1 MQFRTTFQIQS
12 SDFKLNHQHKIL
24 TIGSCFSDEIGK
36 RLIDLKFDGLINP
49 FGVIF
54 NSHSIQNLIEK
65 SIQKKYFTT
74 ADVHQNGEEFFCF
87 DVHSSFNALTK
98 EAVLEELN
106 STLDQVHDYIHSC
119 DVVMI
124 TLGTSWI
131 YEWKT
136 SNQVVANCHKVD
148 AKKFEKRLLTSE
160 ENLKSLELIV
170 SDLKKIN
177 PTIRIITTVSPVRHT
192 KDGMVENNVSKA
204 RLLDAL
210 YQLSLQHNQVE
221 YFPSYELVLDD
232 LRDYRFFKE
241 DLIHPSKQA
250 VDYIWERFSET
261 YFEQST
267 QTIIQKINK
276 VISAINHRPFSEES
290 DSHQQFLVKTITLM
304 NELEK
309 GNQLDFSTEKELL
322 KSKIKHVN

>member
-36 RLIDLKFDGLINP
+36 RLTDLKFDGLINP

-54 NSHSIQNLIEK
+54 NSHSIQNLIER

-106 STLDQVHDYIHSC
+106 LTLDQVHDYILSC
-119 DVVMI
+119 DVLMI

-148 AKKFEKRLLTSE
+148 AKQFEKRLLTTE

-192 KDGMVENNVSKA
+192 KDGMIENNVSKA

-210 YQLSLQHNQVE
+210 YQLSLQDNHVE

-276 VISAINHRPFSEES
+276 VISAINHRPFNEES
-290 DSHQQFLVKTITLM
+290 DNHQQFLVKTIALM

-309 GNQLDFSTEKELL
+309 GNQLDFSAEKELL

>member
-1 MQFRTTFQIQS
+1 
-12 SDFKLNHQHKIL
+12 
-24 TIGSCFSDEIGK
+24 
-36 RLIDLKFDGLINP
+36 
-49 FGVIF
+49 
-54 NSHSIQNLIEK
+54 
-65 SIQKKYFTT
+65 
-74 ADVHQNGEEFFCF
+74 
-87 DVHSSFNALTK
+87 
-98 EAVLEELN
+98 
-106 STLDQVHDYIHSC
+106 
-119 DVVMI
+119 MI

-148 AKKFEKRLLTSE
+148 AKQFEKRLLTTE

-170 SDLKKIN
+170 SDLKNIN

-192 KDGMVENNVSKA
+192 KDGMIENNVSKA

-210 YQLSLQHNQVE
+210 YQLSLQNNQVE

-250 VDYIWERFSET
+250 VDYIWEKFSET

-276 VISAINHRPFSEES
+276 VISAINHRPFNEES
-290 DSHQQFLVKTITLM
+290 DNHQQFLVKTIALM

-309 GNQLDFSTEKELL
+309 GNQLDFSAEKELL

>member
-36 RLIDLKFDGLINP
+36 RLTDLKFDGLINP

-54 NSHSIQNLIEK
+54 NSHSIQNLIER
-65 SIQKKYFTT
+65 SIQKKYFTI

-106 STLDQVHDYIHSC
+106 LTLDQVHDYILSC
-119 DVVMI
+119 DVLMI

-148 AKKFEKRLLTSE
+148 AKQFEKRLLTTE

-170 SDLKKIN
+170 SDLKNIN

-192 KDGMVENNVSKA
+192 KDGMIENNVSKA

-210 YQLSLQHNQVE
+210 YQLSLQNNQVE

-250 VDYIWERFSET
+250 VDYIWEKFSET

-276 VISAINHRPFSEES
+276 VISAINHRPFNEES
-290 DSHQQFLVKTITLM
+290 DNHQQFLVKTIALM

-309 GNQLDFSTEKELL
+309 GNQLDFSAEKELL

>member
-1 MQFRTTFQIQS
+1 MQFRTSFQIQS

-36 RLIDLKFDGLINP
+36 RLTDLKFDGLINP

-54 NSHSIQNLIEK
+54 NSHSIQNLIER
-65 SIQKKYFTT
+65 SIHKKYFTT

-106 STLDQVHDYIHSC
+106 LTLDQVHDYILSC
-119 DVVMI
+119 DVLMI

-136 SNQVVANCHKVD
+136 SNQVVANCHKVE
-148 AKKFEKRLLTSE
+148 AKQFEKRLLTTE

-192 KDGMVENNVSKA
+192 KDGMIENNVSKA

-210 YQLSLQHNQVE
+210 YQLSLQNNQVE

-250 VDYIWERFSET
+250 VDYIWEKFSET

-276 VISAINHRPFSEES
+276 VISAINHRPFNEES
-290 DSHQQFLVKTITLM
+290 ENHQQFLVKTIALM

-309 GNQLDFSTEKELL
+309 GNQLDFLAEKELL

>member
-36 RLIDLKFDGLINP
+36 RLTDLKFDVLINP

-54 NSHSIQNLIEK
+54 NSHSIQNLIER

-106 STLDQVHDYIHSC
+106 STLDQVHDYILSC
-119 DVVMI
+119 DVLMI

-131 YEWKT
+131 YEWKM
-136 SNQVVANCHKVD
+136 SNQIVANCHKVE
-148 AKKFEKRLLTSE
+148 AKQFEKRLLTTE

-177 PTIRIITTVSPVRHT
+177 STIRIITTVSPVRHT
-192 KDGMVENNVSKA
+192 KDGMIENNVSKA

-210 YQLSLQHNQVE
+210 YQLSLQNNQVE

-250 VDYIWERFSET
+250 VDYIWEKFSET

-276 VISAINHRPFSEES
+276 VISAINHRPFNEES
-290 DSHQQFLVKTITLM
+290 DNHQQFLVKTIALM

-309 GNQLDFSTEKELL
+309 GNQLDFSAEKELL

>member
-36 RLIDLKFDGLINP
+36 RLTDLKFDGLINP

-54 NSHSIQNLIEK
+54 NSHSIQNLIER
-65 SIQKKYFTT
+65 SILKKYFTT

-106 STLDQVHDYIHSC
+106 STLDQVHDYILSC

-136 SNQVVANCHKVD
+136 SNQIVANCHKVD
-148 AKKFEKRLLTSE
+148 AKQFEKRLLTTE

-177 PTIRIITTVSPVRHT
+177 PKIHFITTVSPVRHI
-192 KDGMVENNVSKA
+192 KDGMIENNVSKA

-210 YQLSLQHNQVE
+210 YELSLQNNQVE

-232 LRDYRFFKE
+232 LRDYRFFKK

-250 VDYIWERFSET
+250 VDYIWEKFSET

-276 VISAINHRPFSEES
+276 VISAINHRPFNEES
-290 DSHQQFLVKTITLM
+290 ENYQQFLVKTITLM

-309 GNQLDFSTEKELL
+309 GNQLDFLGEKELL

>member
-36 RLIDLKFDGLINP
+36 RLTDLKFDGLINP

-54 NSHSIQNLIEK
+54 NSHSIQNLIER

-106 STLDQVHDYIHSC
+106 LTLDQVHDYILSC
-119 DVVMI
+119 DVLMI

-148 AKKFEKRLLTSE
+148 AKQFEKRLLTTE

-170 SDLKKIN
+170 SDLKNIN

-210 YQLSLQHNQVE
+210 YQLSLQDNHVE

-276 VISAINHRPFSEES
+276 VISAINHRPFNEES
-290 DSHQQFLVKTITLM
+290 DNHQQFLVKTIALM

-309 GNQLDFSTEKELL
+309 GNQLDFSAEKELL

>member
-1 MQFRTTFQIQS
+1 MQFRTIFQIQS

-36 RLIDLKFDGLINP
+36 RLTDLKFDGLINP

-54 NSHSIQNLIEK
+54 NLVSIQKLIER
-65 SIQKKYFTT
+65 SIHKKYFTT

-98 EAVLEELN
+98 EIVLTKLN
-106 STLDQVHDYIHSC
+106 STLDQVYHYIYSC
-119 DVVMI
+119 DVIMI

-131 YEWKT
+131 YEWKN
-136 SNQVVANCHKVD
+136 SNKIVANCHKVE
-148 AKKFEKRLLTSE
+148 AKQFEKRLLTTD
-160 ENLKSLELIV
+160 ENFNALELII

-177 PTIRIITTVSPVRHT
+177 PNIHIITTVSPVRHT
-192 KDGMVENNVSKA
+192 KDGMVENNVSKG
-204 RLLDAL
+204 RLLDTL
-210 YQLSLQHNQVE
+210 YQLSFQDKQVE

-250 VDYIWERFSET
+250 IDYIWEKFSET
-261 YFEQST
+261 YFAQST

-276 VISAINHRPFSEES
+276 VISAINHRPFNEES
-290 DSHQQFLVKTITLM
+290 DNHQRFLEKTIMLM

-309 GNQLDFSTEKELL
+309 GNQLDFSIEKELL
-322 KSKIKHVN
+322 RSKIKHVN

>member
-36 RLIDLKFDGLINP
+36 RLTDLKFDGLINP

-54 NSHSIQNLIEK
+54 NSHSIQNLIER

-106 STLDQVHDYIHSC
+106 LTLDQVHDYILSC
-119 DVVMI
+119 DVLMI

-148 AKKFEKRLLTSE
+148 AKQFEKRLLTTE

-170 SDLKKIN
+170 SDLKNIN

-192 KDGMVENNVSKA
+192 KDGMIENNVSKA

-210 YQLSLQHNQVE
+210 YQLSLQNNQVE

-250 VDYIWERFSET
+250 VDYIWEKFSET

-276 VISAINHRPFSEES
+276 VISAINHRPFNEES
-290 DSHQQFLVKTITLM
+290 ENHQQFLVKTIALM

-309 GNQLDFSTEKELL
+309 GNQLDFLAEKELL

>member
-36 RLIDLKFDGLINP
+36 RLTDLKFDGLINP

-54 NSHSIQNLIEK
+54 NSHSIQNLIER

-74 ADVHQNGEEFFCF
+74 VDVHQNGEEFFCF

-106 STLDQVHDYIHSC
+106 STLDEVYDYIHSC
-119 DVVMI
+119 DVLMI

-136 SNQVVANCHKVD
+136 SNQIVANCHKVE
-148 AKKFEKRLLTSE
+148 AKQFEKRLLSTE

-170 SDLKKIN
+170 SDLKKVN

-192 KDGMVENNVSKA
+192 KDGMIENNVSKA

-210 YQLSLQHNQVE
+210 YELSLQNNQVE

-250 VDYIWERFSET
+250 VDYIWEKFSET

-276 VISAINHRPFSEES
+276 VISAINHRPFNEES
-290 DSHQQFLVKTITLM
+290 ENHQQFLVKTIALM

-309 GNQLDFSTEKELL
+309 GNQLDFSAEKELL

>member
-36 RLIDLKFDGLINP
+36 RLTDLKFDGLINP

-54 NSHSIQNLIEK
+54 NSHSIQNLIER
-65 SIQKKYFTT
+65 SIQKKYFTI

-106 STLDQVHDYIHSC
+106 LTLDQVHDYILSC
-119 DVVMI
+119 DVLMI

-136 SNQVVANCHKVD
+136 SNQVVATCHKVD
-148 AKKFEKRLLTSE
+148 AKQFEKRLLTTE

-170 SDLKKIN
+170 SDLKNIN

-192 KDGMVENNVSKA
+192 KDGMIENNVSKA

-210 YQLSLQHNQVE
+210 YQLSLQDNHVE

-276 VISAINHRPFSEES
+276 VISAINHRPFNEES
-290 DSHQQFLVKTITLM
+290 DNHQQFLVKTIALM

-309 GNQLDFSTEKELL
+309 GNQLDFSAEKELL

>member
-36 RLIDLKFDGLINP
+36 RLTDLKFNGLINP

-54 NSHSIQNLIEK
+54 NSHSIQNLIER

-74 ADVHQNGEEFFCF
+74 ADIHQNGEEFFCF

-106 STLDQVHDYIHSC
+106 STLDEVYDYILSC

-136 SNQVVANCHKVD
+136 SNQVVANCHKVE
-148 AKKFEKRLLTSE
+148 AKQFEKRLLTTE

-170 SDLKKIN
+170 SDLKNIN

-192 KDGMVENNVSKA
+192 KDGMIENNVSKA

-210 YQLSLQHNQVE
+210 YQLSLQNNQVE

-250 VDYIWERFSET
+250 VDYIWEKFSET

-276 VISAINHRPFSEES
+276 VISAINHRPFNEES
-290 DSHQQFLVKTITLM
+290 DNHQQFLVKTIALM

-309 GNQLDFSTEKELL
+309 GNQLDFSAEKELL

>member
-36 RLIDLKFDGLINP
+36 RLTDLKFDGLINP

-54 NSHSIQNLIEK
+54 NSHSIQNLIER

-98 EAVLEELN
+98 EAVLKELN
-106 STLDQVHDYIHSC
+106 STLDEVYDYILSC

-136 SNQVVANCHKVD
+136 SNQVVASCHKVD
-148 AKKFEKRLLTSE
+148 AKQFEKRLLTTE

-170 SDLKKIN
+170 SDLKNIN

-192 KDGMVENNVSKA
+192 KDGMIENNVSKA

-210 YQLSLQHNQVE
+210 YQLSLQNNQVE

-250 VDYIWERFSET
+250 VDYIWEKFSET

-276 VISAINHRPFSEES
+276 VISAINHRPFNEES
-290 DSHQQFLVKTITLM
+290 DNHQQFLVKTIALM

-309 GNQLDFSTEKELL
+309 GNQLDFSAEKELL

>member
-36 RLIDLKFDGLINP
+36 RLTDLKFDGLINP

-54 NSHSIQNLIEK
+54 NSYSIQNLIER
-65 SIQKKYFTT
+65 SIHKKYFTT

-87 DVHSSFNALTK
+87 DVHSSFNALIK

-106 STLDQVHDYIHSC
+106 STLDEVYDYILSC

-136 SNQVVANCHKVD
+136 SNQVVANCHKVE
-148 AKKFEKRLLTSE
+148 AKQFEKRLLTTE
-160 ENLKSLELIV
+160 ENLKSLELVV

-177 PTIRIITTVSPVRHT
+177 PTICIITTVSPVRHT

-241 DLIHPSKQA
+241 DLIHPTKQA

-276 VISAINHRPFSEES
+276 VISAINHRPFNEES
-290 DSHQQFLVKTITLM
+290 DNHQQFLVKTIALM

-309 GNQLDFSTEKELL
+309 GNQLDFSAEKELL

>member
-36 RLIDLKFDGLINP
+36 RLTDLKFDGLINP

-54 NSHSIQNLIEK
+54 NSHSIQNLIER
-65 SIQKKYFTT
+65 SIHKKYFTIT
-74 ADVHQNGEEFFCF
+74 DVHQNGEEFFCF

-106 STLDQVHDYIHSC
+106 STINQVHDYIHSC
-119 DVVMI
+119 DVLMI

-136 SNQVVANCHKVD
+136 SNQIVANCHKVE
-148 AKKFEKRLLTSE
+148 AKQFEKRLLTTE
-160 ENLKSLELIV
+160 DNLKSLELIV

-192 KDGMVENNVSKA
+192 KDGMIENNVSKA

-210 YQLSLQHNQVE
+210 YQLSLQNNQVE

-250 VDYIWERFSET
+250 VDYIWEKFSDT

-276 VISAINHRPFSEES
+276 VISAINHRPFNEES
-290 DSHQQFLVKTITLM
+290 DNHQQFLAKTIALM

-309 GNQLDFSTEKELL
+309 GNKLDFSAEKELL

>member
-1 MQFRTTFQIQS
+1 MQFRTIFQIQS

-36 RLIDLKFDGLINP
+36 RLTDLKFDGLINP

-54 NSHSIQNLIEK
+54 NSVSIQKLIER
-65 SIQKKYFTT
+65 SIHKKYFTT

-98 EAVLEELN
+98 ELFVNQLN
-106 STLDQVHDYIHSC
+106 STLDQVHHYIHSC
-119 DVVMI
+119 DVIMI

-131 YEWKT
+131 YELKN
-136 SNQVVANCHKVD
+136 SNQIVANCHKVE
-148 AKKFEKRLLTSE
+148 AKQFDKRLLTTD
-160 ENLKSLELIV
+160 ENLNALELII

-177 PTIRIITTVSPVRHT
+177 PNIHIITTVSPVRHT
-192 KDGMVENNVSKA
+192 KDGMVENNVSKG

-210 YQLSLQHNQVE
+210 YQLSLQDNQVE

-250 VDYIWERFSET
+250 IDYIWEKFSET

-276 VISAINHRPFSEES
+276 VISAINHRPFNEES
-290 DSHQQFLVKTITLM
+290 DNHQRFLEKTIKLM

-309 GNQLDFSTEKELL
+309 GNQLDFSIEKELL
-322 KSKIKHVN
+322 RSKIKHVN

>member
-1 MQFRTTFQIQS
+1 
-12 SDFKLNHQHKIL
+12 
-24 TIGSCFSDEIGK
+24 
-36 RLIDLKFDGLINP
+36 
-49 FGVIF
+49 
-54 NSHSIQNLIEK
+54 
-65 SIQKKYFTT
+65 
-74 ADVHQNGEEFFCF
+74 
-87 DVHSSFNALTK
+87 
-98 EAVLEELN
+98 
-106 STLDQVHDYIHSC
+106 
-119 DVVMI
+119 
-124 TLGTSWI
+124 
-131 YEWKT
+131 
-136 SNQVVANCHKVD
+136 
-148 AKKFEKRLLTSE
+148 
-160 ENLKSLELIV
+160 LIV

-192 KDGMVENNVSKA
+192 KDGMIENNVSKA

-210 YQLSLQHNQVE
+210 YQLSLQNNQVE

-250 VDYIWERFSET
+250 VDYIWEKFSET

-276 VISAINHRPFSEES
+276 VISAINHRPFNEES
-290 DSHQQFLVKTITLM
+290 DNHQQFLAKTIALM

-309 GNQLDFSTEKELL
+309 GNQLDFSAEKELL

>member
-36 RLIDLKFDGLINP
+36 RLTDLKFDGLINP

-54 NSHSIQNLIEK
+54 NSHSIQNLIER

-98 EAVLEELN
+98 EAVLKELN
-106 STLDQVHDYIHSC
+106 STLDEVYDYILSC

-136 SNQVVANCHKVD
+136 SNQIVANCHKVE
-148 AKKFEKRLLTSE
+148 AKQFEKRLLTTE

-170 SDLKKIN
+170 SDLKNIN

-192 KDGMVENNVSKA
+192 KDGMIENNVSKA

-210 YQLSLQHNQVE
+210 YQLSLQNNQVE

-250 VDYIWERFSET
+250 VDYIWEKFSET

-276 VISAINHRPFSEES
+276 VISAINHRPFNEES
-290 DSHQQFLVKTITLM
+290 DNHQQFLVKTIALM

-309 GNQLDFSTEKELL
+309 GNQLDFSAEKELL

>member
-36 RLIDLKFDGLINP
+36 RLTDLKFDGLINP

-54 NSHSIQNLIEK
+54 NSHSIQNLIER

-106 STLDQVHDYIHSC
+106 LTLDQVHDYILSC
-119 DVVMI
+119 DVLMI

-148 AKKFEKRLLTSE
+148 AKQFEKRLLTTE

-170 SDLKKIN
+170 SDLKNIN

-192 KDGMVENNVSKA
+192 KDGMIENNVSKA

-210 YQLSLQHNQVE
+210 YQLSLQNNHVE

-250 VDYIWERFSET
+250 VDYIWEKFSET

-276 VISAINHRPFSEES
+276 VISAINHRPFNEES
-290 DSHQQFLVKTITLM
+290 DNHQQFLVKTIALM

-309 GNQLDFSTEKELL
+309 GNQLDFSAEKELL

>member
-1 MQFRTTFQIQS
+1 MQFRTTFQIQA
-12 SDFKLNHQHKIL
+12 SDFKLYHQHKIL

-36 RLIDLKFDGLINP
+36 RLTDLKFDGLINP

-54 NSHSIQNLIEK
+54 NSVSIQKLIER
-65 SIQKKYFTT
+65 SIHKKYFTT

-98 EAVLEELN
+98 EEVLDELN
-106 STLDQVHDYIHSC
+106 STLEQVYEFIYTC

-131 YEWKT
+131 YEWKNT
-136 SNQVVANCHKVD
+136 NQIVANCHKVE
-148 AKKFEKRLLTSE
+148 AKQFEKRLLTKE
-160 ENLKSLELIV
+160 ENLKYLELIV
-170 SDLKKIN
+170 SDFKKIN
-177 PTIRIITTVSPVRHT
+177 PKIKVITTVSPVRHT

-210 YQLSLQHNQVE
+210 YQLNIQDNHVE

-241 DLIHPSKQA
+241 DMIHPSKQA

-276 VISAINHRPFSEES
+276 VISAINHRPFNEKSE
-290 DSHQQFLVKTITLM
+290 SHQRFIEKTIMLM

-309 GNQLDFSTEKELL
+309 GNQLDFSNEKEFLR
-322 KSKIKHVN
+322 SKIKHVN

>member
-36 RLIDLKFDGLINP
+36 RLTDLKFDGLINP

-54 NSHSIQNLIEK
+54 NSHSIQNLIER
-65 SIQKKYFTT
+65 SIQKKYFTI

-106 STLDQVHDYIHSC
+106 LTLDQVHDYILSC
-119 DVVMI
+119 DVLMI

-148 AKKFEKRLLTSE
+148 AKQFEKRLLTTE

-192 KDGMVENNVSKA
+192 KDGMIENNVSKA

-210 YQLSLQHNQVE
+210 YELSLQNNQVE

-250 VDYIWERFSET
+250 VDYIWEKFSET

-276 VISAINHRPFSEES
+276 VISAINHRPFNEES
-290 DSHQQFLVKTITLM
+290 DNHQQFLVKTIALM

-309 GNQLDFSTEKELL
+309 GNQLDFSAEKELL

>member
-12 SDFKLNHQHKIL
+12 SDFKINHQHKIL

-36 RLIDLKFDGLINP
+36 RLTDLKFDGLINP

-54 NSHSIQNLIEK
+54 NSHSIQNLIER
-65 SIQKKYFTT
+65 SIHKKYFTT

-87 DVHSSFNALTK
+87 DVHSSFNALIK

-106 STLDQVHDYIHSC
+106 STLDEVYDYILSC

-136 SNQVVANCHKVD
+136 SNQVVANCHKVEV
-148 AKKFEKRLLTSE
+148 KQFEKRLLTTE

-210 YQLSLQHNQVE
+210 YQLSLQNNQVE

-241 DLIHPSKQA
+241 DLIHPSKKA

-276 VISAINHRPFSEES
+276 VISAINHRPFNEES
-290 DSHQQFLVKTITLM
+290 DNHQQFLVKTIALM

-309 GNQLDFSTEKELL
+309 GNQLDFSAEKELL

>member
-24 TIGSCFSDEIGK
+24 TIGSCFSDESGK
-36 RLIDLKFDGLINP
+36 RLTDLKFDGLINP

-54 NSHSIQNLIEK
+54 NSHSIQNLIER

-106 STLDQVHDYIHSC
+106 LTLDQVHDYILSC
-119 DVVMI
+119 DVLMI

-148 AKKFEKRLLTSE
+148 AKQFEKRLLTTE

-170 SDLKKIN
+170 SDLKNIN

-192 KDGMVENNVSKA
+192 KDGMIENNVSKA

-210 YQLSLQHNQVE
+210 YQLSLQNNQVE

-250 VDYIWERFSET
+250 VDYIWEKFSET

-276 VISAINHRPFSEES
+276 VISAINHRPFNEES
-290 DSHQQFLVKTITLM
+290 DNHQQFLVKTIALM

-309 GNQLDFSTEKELL
+309 GNQLDFSAEKELL

>member
-1 MQFRTTFQIQS
+1 MQFRTTFQIQP
-12 SDFKLNHQHKIL
+12 SDFKLHHQHQIL
-24 TIGSCFSDEIGK
+24 TIGSCFSDKIGK
-36 RLIDLKFDGLINP
+36 YLVDLKFNACVNP

-54 NSHSIQNLIEK
+54 NTISIQKLIER
-65 SIQKKYFTT
+65 SIHKKYFTT

-98 EAVLEELN
+98 VEVLERLN
-106 STLDQVHDYIHSC
+106 STLEQVYQFIYSC

-131 YEWKT
+131 YEWKNT
-136 SNQVVANCHKVD
+136 NQIVANCHKVE
-148 AKKFEKRLLTSE
+148 AKQFEKKLLTTE

-177 PTIRIITTVSPVRHT
+177 PNIRLITTVSPVRHT
-192 KDGMVENNVSKA
+192 KDGIIENNVSKA
-204 RLLDAL
+204 RLIDAL
-210 YQLSLQHNQVE
+210 YQLNLQYNQVD

-250 VDYIWERFSET
+250 VDYIWEKFSVT
-261 YFEQST
+261 YLEQST
-267 QTIIQKINK
+267 HTINQKINK
-276 VISAINHRPFSEES
+276 VISAMNHRPFNEES
-290 DSHQQFLVKTITLM
+290 ENHQKFLVKTIALM

-309 GNQLDFSTEKELL
+309 DNQLDFSLEKECLRSKL
-322 KSKIKHVN
+322 KQC